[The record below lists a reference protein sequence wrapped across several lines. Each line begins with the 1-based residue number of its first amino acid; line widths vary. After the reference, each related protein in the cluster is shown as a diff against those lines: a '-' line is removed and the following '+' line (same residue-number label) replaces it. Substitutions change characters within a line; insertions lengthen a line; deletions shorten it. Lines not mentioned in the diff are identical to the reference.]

1 MLIDNFLIKI
11 WGARGSIP
19 TPGKSTVKFGG
30 NTSCLEI
37 RCGNELIIFDAG
49 TGIRELG
56 LKLIEEKEKIK
67 AHLFFSHLHWDHIQG
82 FPFFLPFYKAEN
94 EFDIYA
100 EKKEV
105 GTLQEL
111 LSLQMKHPFYPVPLK
126 NMASKIRFN
135 DIGSNC
141 EIPVGDAIITSY
153 RANHPDGCLSY
164 RVDYNGKS
172 IAYSTDTEHKQKMDE
187 NIYKAALNAD
197 VFIYDCNF
205 TEEEYSKRKGWGHS
219 TWVEGVKIAKE
230 ANVKHFIM
238 WHHDSLHN
246 DEFISNL
253 EKEVQKAFPNSQ
265 AAFENLTI
273 KLI

>member
-1 MLIDNFLIKI
+1 MSINSFFIRV

-19 TPGKSTVKFGG
+19 TPGESTIKYGG

-37 RCGNELIIFDAG
+37 RCGDELIIFDAG

-56 LKLIEEKEKIK
+56 LKLVKEKKTK

-82 FPFFLPFYKAEN
+82 FPFFLPFYKEGN

-100 EKKEV
+100 EKKDV

-111 LSLQMKHPFYPVPLK
+111 LSFQMKHPFYPVPLK
-126 NMASKIRFN
+126 DMASKMTFN
-135 DIGSNC
+135 DIGNDC
-141 EIPVGDAIITSY
+141 KILIGDAVITSY

-164 RVDYNGKS
+164 RIDYNGKS
-172 IAYSTDTEHKQKMDE
+172 VTYSTDTEHNSKIDE
-187 NIYKAALNAD
+187 NIYKAALNTD

-205 TEEEYSKRKGWGHS
+205 TEEEYLKRKGWGHS
-219 TWVEGVKIAKE
+219 TWVEGIKIAKA
-230 ANVKHFIM
+230 ANVKKFIM

-253 EKEVQKAFPNSQ
+253 EKEVQKSFPNSY
-265 AAFENLTI
+265 AAYES
-273 KLI
+273 LIIELI